1 MIVDYIDSHR
11 ESFGVEP
18 ICAVLAEAGIVIA
31 PSTFYARRQARLTD
45 TEMDDAYLANQLRRC
60 GRTTGASMVPAS
72 CGMRLAA
79 PATTSAAI
87 RWPG

>member
-1 MIVDYIDSHR
+1 MIVDYIDSDR
-11 ESFGVEP
+11 GSFGVEP

-31 PSTFYARRQARLTD
+31 PSTYYARRQARLTD
-45 TEMDDAYLANQLRRC
+45 AEMDDAYLANQLRS
-60 GRTTGASMVPAS
+60 TGVSTVPAS

-79 PATTSAAI
+79 PATTSAAT

>member
-31 PSTFYARRQARLTD
+31 PATYYARRPARLSD
-45 TEMDDAYLANQLRRC
+45 
-60 GRTTGASMVPAS
+60 PAI
-72 CGMRLAA
+72 AA
-79 PATTSAAI
+79 
-87 RWPG
+87 